1 MRLQQAGG
9 GGDAAGRRPE
19 GLIGRRAQLEE
30 VRAAVRSRPG
40 HVAIVGEAGVGKSR
54 LAAAA
59 ADHLGAEGWNVE
71 RVFAGPT
78 LRPVPLGAM
87 VPVVGATIVDAE
99 GPAEAFWRTAVEL
112 RRRCRRQP
120 TVLVVD
126 DAHHLDELSAGLVAQ
141 LAASTDVSIVLAR
154 RSDES
159 LPDDLDSVE
168 QRARARI
175 DLAPLDEPATRAL
188 AESLLDGPV
197 APPLGARLWRLTAG
211 NPLFV
216 REAVLGGLERDILA
230 RGADGRWT
238 LDGELADAPRL
249 VDLIERRLADLDDD
263 ERLALD
269 AVALMEP
276 LPAPVL
282 DQTAGD
288 RALSGLEDR
297 ALVTSRDAGDTVWI
311 SLDHPLT
318 GEVRRAAMSPA
329 RRRSVAA
336 ALTRAFSD
344 DGADDIDVI
353 RLAELQIA
361 GGRVTPR
368 VCEQAAVEALRRGDS
383 ALALRLA
390 DAAVEA
396 GAGFL
401 AALTRASALGATRDD
416 HGARTAFA
424 ELDAAAA
431 ADREVADA
439 ARAHAY
445 FLFEHALDP
454 DQARAV
460 LAGARDRLGP
470 GELADELTGFE
481 LELLHETTDLA
492 QVRLAVRPLLGRA
505 TAPPVRARVLSMASL
520 TESWFGEPGEGL
532 ACADES
538 LRLARELAADP
549 ALAPLSYFTQIGCL
563 YLRPWALLLLG
574 RGDEALAHV
583 AEAQASPL
591 AEMVGPAGVL
601 LAANAG
607 WTHLVR
613 GEIDPAREL
622 LEGGLRHGDD
632 TGTALFRAET
642 LMYLYL
648 AAGLGGDVERC
659 DQVAAEIAAIPLRNR
674 RAIEIV
680 RRLGQVAHLGA
691 AGERTAAAEVAR
703 ATLQDYPGYRTFEA
717 WLWHDLA
724 RLDHA
729 AEAAAALDRI
739 VRSSPDL
746 VLARMLAADA
756 RARGEGDGAALLEV
770 ADEFSAAGL
779 HRHAGDAVSAAVGAY
794 RAAGARG
801 SALLAEERLPALAE
815 RCPGAALPEPADE
828 ASAQLT
834 ARQRE
839 VAGLAARG
847 LANKEIAARLGVSV
861 RTVENLLARVYRTL
875 GISGRSGLC

>member
-1 MRLQQAGG
+1 M
-9 GGDAAGRRPE
+9 
-19 GLIGRRAQLEE
+19 IGRRAQLEE

-297 ALVTSRDAGDTVWI
+297 ALVTSRDAGDTV
-311 SLDHPLT
+311 
-318 GEVRRAAMSPA
+318 
-329 RRRSVAA
+329 
-336 ALTRAFSD
+336 
-344 DGADDIDVI
+344 
-353 RLAELQIA
+353 
-361 GGRVTPR
+361 
-368 VCEQAAVEALRRGDS
+368 
-383 ALALRLA
+383 
-390 DAAVEA
+390 
-396 GAGFL
+396 
-401 AALTRASALGATRDD
+401 
-416 HGARTAFA
+416 
-424 ELDAAAA
+424 
-431 ADREVADA
+431 
-439 ARAHAY
+439 
-445 FLFEHALDP
+445 
-454 DQARAV
+454 
-460 LAGARDRLGP
+460 
-470 GELADELTGFE
+470 
-481 LELLHETTDLA
+481 
-492 QVRLAVRPLLGRA
+492 
-505 TAPPVRARVLSMASL
+505 
-520 TESWFGEPGEGL
+520 
-532 ACADES
+532 
-538 LRLARELAADP
+538 
-549 ALAPLSYFTQIGCL
+549 
-563 YLRPWALLLLG
+563 
-574 RGDEALAHV
+574 
-583 AEAQASPL
+583 
-591 AEMVGPAGVL
+591 
-601 LAANAG
+601 
-607 WTHLVR
+607 
-613 GEIDPAREL
+613 
-622 LEGGLRHGDD
+622 
-632 TGTALFRAET
+632 
-642 LMYLYL
+642 
-648 AAGLGGDVERC
+648 
-659 DQVAAEIAAIPLRNR
+659 
-674 RAIEIV
+674 
-680 RRLGQVAHLGA
+680 
-691 AGERTAAAEVAR
+691 
-703 ATLQDYPGYRTFEA
+703 
-717 WLWHDLA
+717 
-724 RLDHA
+724 
-729 AEAAAALDRI
+729 
-739 VRSSPDL
+739 
-746 VLARMLAADA
+746 
-756 RARGEGDGAALLEV
+756 
-770 ADEFSAAGL
+770 
-779 HRHAGDAVSAAVGAY
+779 
-794 RAAGARG
+794 
-801 SALLAEERLPALAE
+801 
-815 RCPGAALPEPADE
+815 
-828 ASAQLT
+828 
-834 ARQRE
+834 
-839 VAGLAARG
+839 
-847 LANKEIAARLGVSV
+847 
-861 RTVENLLARVYRTL
+861 
-875 GISGRSGLC
+875 